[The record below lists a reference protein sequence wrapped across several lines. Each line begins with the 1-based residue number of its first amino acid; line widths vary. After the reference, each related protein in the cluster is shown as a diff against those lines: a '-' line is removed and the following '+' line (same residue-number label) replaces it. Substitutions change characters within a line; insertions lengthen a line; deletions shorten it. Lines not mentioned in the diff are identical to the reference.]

1 MEIFDNVRAILSELS
16 GIEAICPEHKLQSD
30 LGLDSLQMVTLLMML
45 EENFRIT
52 LDESDMNPFD
62 LINVCHVVDLV
73 EKYLGG
79 ERNEE
84 TEKEN

>member
-1 MEIFDNVRAILSELS
+1 MEIFDQVKVILSELS
-16 GIEAICPEHKLQSD
+16 GMETICPEHELQGD

-45 EENFRIT
+45 EETFQIV

-62 LINVCHVVDLV
+62 LINVWHVVDLV
-73 EKYLGG
+73 EKYAGG
-79 ERNEE
+79 DSNEK